1 MAVDVGTPSL
11 ITSSGTPDDGVWL
24 PSLTAAL
31 DRPLSARWCVVGW
44 IASVGLFLA
53 LVGIFLGPS
62 NIDSQESTYSTW
74 AIAHGDVACA
84 YPAVIHPWEPPI
96 APLYPLLS
104 SGIAAIAQIGHSVPF
119 PSAASL
125 GSGCSKGMEAMD
137 HWSARS
143 GALTPTLR
151 IGCVCWLALMA
162 GVIAWLRTCGRGRR
176 LWEPATLLVVASL
189 LPVWM
194 AVQSFFHPQDVLAL
208 GVALLAM
215 ACARRDRWLL
225 AGILCALAILSQQY
239 ALLVAVPLFIV
250 APSARKVSMLGGAL
264 VTGVIVVLPLT
275 VMTSGHALHAIA
287 LGTGNYPYPGGT
299 VLWETHASGA
309 DGVLLFRVAPILVS
323 IALSWWVARRLGRGA
338 LEAVPLLA
346 LVAASLTLRL
356 VFEVNLIAYYFLAL
370 TVSLV
375 VLEATRGTIRRT
387 TVAWLAIL
395 TLVICRISELPFG
408 FTRWAAYLQNDI
420 VPILI
425 GGVAILAVIRQ
436 LLRGGDRRALLTWLA
451 VAVVVLFTLIPGG
464 NRFSAGQVVWFW
476 QIILVVPGM
485 LLVLQPLWQRI
496 RPPTEPGS
504 REEHPVSSPEPAL
517 IGGR

>member
-1 MAVDVGTPSL
+1 MAGDGGAPTL
-11 ITSSGTPDDGVWL
+11 TTSSVVPDEDAWL
-24 PSLTAAL
+24 PSITAAL

-74 AIAHGDVACA
+74 AIAHGEVACA
-84 YPAVIHPWEPPI
+84 YPAVTHPWEPPI
-96 APLYPLLS
+96 APLYPLAAG
-104 SGIAAIAQIGHSVPF
+104 GIAAITQIGHSVPF

-125 GSGCSKGMEAMD
+125 GPGCGKGMTAMN
-137 HWSARS
+137 HWSSRS
-143 GALTPTLR
+143 GALTPTLW
-151 IGCVCWLALMA
+151 IGCVSWLALMA

-239 ALLVAVPLFIV
+239 ALLVAVPLFVV
-250 APSARKVSMLGGAL
+250 APSAKKIRLLGAAVL
-264 VTGVIVVLPLT
+264 TGVIVVLPLT
-275 VMTSGHALHAIA
+275 IMTSGHALHAIA

-309 DGVLLFRVAPILVS
+309 AGVLLFRVAPILVS
-323 IALSWWVARRLGRGA
+323 IALSWWVVRRLGAGA

-375 VLEATRGTIRRT
+375 LLEATRGTVRRT

-436 LLRGGDRRALLTWLA
+436 LLSGGERRALFTWMA
-451 VAVVVLFTLIPGG
+451 VAMVVLFTLIPGG

-476 QIILVVPGM
+476 QIVLVVPGM
-485 LLVLQPLWQRI
+485 LLVLQPLWRSI
-496 RPPTEPGS
+496 RPPTEQRPL
-504 REEHPVSSPEPAL
+504 EEHTASSPEPAL
-517 IGGR
+517 IGSR